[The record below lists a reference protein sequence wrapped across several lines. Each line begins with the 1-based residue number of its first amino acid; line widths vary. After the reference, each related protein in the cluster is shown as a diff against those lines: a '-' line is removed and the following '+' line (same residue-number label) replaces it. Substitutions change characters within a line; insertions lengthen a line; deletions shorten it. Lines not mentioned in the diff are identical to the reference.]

1 MSKIELLSG
10 TPLDAE
16 MHSVLTEPA
25 LAFIAEL
32 AERFAPRVAELLAAR
47 EQRQAHIDAGEL
59 PDFLPGTAAVRNPGA
74 ACSGETPTASS
85 IASASSALATL

>member
-25 LAFIAEL
+25 LAF
-32 AERFAPRVAELLAAR
+32 
-47 EQRQAHIDAGEL
+47 GYN
-59 PDFLPGTAAVRNPGA
+59 VRN
-74 ACSGETPTASS
+74 
-85 IASASSALATL
+85 LQTLVMLERLTQLLSLR